1 MRKVKKVKA
10 TKKVFVNDDQLGFQK
25 RIDPDKLSFSMSEDE
40 EGTEKVDLN
49 ELEKEYVQNMEE
61 KPVKEETDKLVF
73 FRR

>member
-49 ELEKEYVQNMEE
+49 ELEKEYV
-61 KPVKEETDKLVF
+61 
-73 FRR
+73 